1 MFWTVF
7 TSVNYKFGYGFEEK
21 LFVIRYLTYH
31 LRWSMED
38 KQINKQTNKP
48 QQCRQTAQHRSFSG
62 SNAKE
67 VVFIL
72 IWMQVRGER
81 AFKG

>member
-7 TSVNYKFGYGFEEK
+7 TSVNYKFGYGFKEK
-21 LFVIRYLTYH
+21 QFVIRYLTYH

-38 KQINKQTNKP
+38 KQINKQTNHNNVDKLP
-48 QQCRQTAQHRSFSG
+48 NIA
-62 SNAKE
+62 
-67 VVFIL
+67 VFREQREGACVYFASACL
-72 IWMQVRGER
+72 GGER